1 MLSPVRVPYEVNYY
15 IEVCTEPNMQNK
27 NNNGNLQNHCT
38 KENAQT
44 NWRERQFANI
54 VHKSKQSKH
63 LKVQLGPT
71 VNYEKKVY
79 VCHVFA
85 YSCPAPSPWSVGW
98 DPPWMTRKCM
108 SVTLLPAPPSSQKKG
123 CFSWDSFLYTLW
135 QFAKQLFRARIWKF
149 DSKWSTM
156 TISKSCPEW

>member
-27 NNNGNLQNHCT
+27 NNNSNLQNHCT

-108 SVTLLPAPPSSQKKG
+108 SVTFLPAPPSSPGQLGVQKPN
-123 CFSWDSFLYTLW
+123 
-135 QFAKQLFRARIWKF
+135 
-149 DSKWSTM
+149 
-156 TISKSCPEW
+156 SKSDLSNRIMFVINTTIQVVFEPSTNEKC